1 MSSCCLG
8 GIFVNPDDRSKVLD
22 TVQGRGGEL
31 ILLER
36 HTPSGVHHEI
46 RIDGRFAMSTSDEPT
61 SRLLARASLNRLD
74 QKEGIRVLVGGLGLG
89 LTLKEVLDDRRV
101 GEVTVAELEEAII
114 GWNGSF
120 LRAFNG
126 ATLSDPRL
134 RVYCGDVLDLLGERR
149 AGFDVILMD
158 VDNGPSYLL
167 NEKNASL
174 YTHKGMR
181 MMKRCLVP
189 GGILGVWAGR
199 PEPDLE
205 RRLRVYYTDVRVDLV
220 ADRGEGENIPPTA
233 IYTAAKGMSSRAQRS
248 TERPAF

>member
-1 MSSCCLG
+1 M
-8 GIFVNPDDRSKVLD
+8 NPDDRSQVLD
-22 TVQGRGGEL
+22 TAQGRGGEL

-36 HTPSGVHHEI
+36 HTPAGVHHEI

-61 SRLLARASLNRLD
+61 SRLLARTSLNRLN
-74 QKEGIRVLVGGLGLG
+74 QQEVRRVLVGGLGLG
-89 LTLKEVLDDRRV
+89 LTLREVLDDARV

-114 GWNGSF
+114 RWNGTF
-120 LRAFNG
+120 LRAFNKD
-126 ATLSDPRL
+126 TLLDPRL
-134 RVYCGDVLDLLGERR
+134 NVYCGDVFDLLGEAK

-174 YTHKGMR
+174 YTHKGLR
-181 MMKRCLVP
+181 MMRRCLVP

-205 RRLRVYYTDVRVDLV
+205 RRLRVYYSDVRVDLV
-220 ADRGEGENIPPTA
+220 ADRGMADNIPPTA
-233 IYTAAKGMSSRAQRS
+233 VYTAARRKRAGVKN
-248 TERPAF
+248 

>member
-1 MSSCCLG
+1 
-8 GIFVNPDDRSKVLD
+8 LD

-36 HTPSGVHHEI
+36 HTPAGVHHEI

-61 SRLLARASLNRLD
+61 SRLLAQVSLNRLD
-74 QKEGIRVLVGGLGLG
+74 QEEGIRVLVGGLGLG
-89 LTLKEVLDDRRV
+89 LTLREVLDDGRV
-101 GEVTVAELEEAII
+101 GSVTVAELEEAII
-114 GWNGSF
+114 GWNGTF
-120 LRAFNG
+120 LRAFNQDS
-126 ATLSDPRL
+126 LSDPRL
-134 RVYCGDVLDLLGERR
+134 RVYCGDVLDLLGETR

-174 YTHKGMR
+174 YTHQGLGMMR
-181 MMKRCLVP
+181 RCLVP

-205 RRLRVYYTDVRVDLV
+205 RRLRAYYSDVRVDLV
-220 ADRGEGENIPPTA
+220 ADRGIADNIPPTA
-233 IYTAAKGMSSRAQRS
+233 VYTAMKK
-248 TERPAF
+248 

>member
-1 MSSCCLG
+1 M
-8 GIFVNPDDRSKVLD
+8 NPDDRPRILD
-22 TVQGRGGEL
+22 TAPGRGGEL

-36 HTPSGVHHEI
+36 HTLAGVHHEI
-46 RIDGRFAMSTSDEPT
+46 RIDGRFAMSTSDEST

-89 LTLKEVLDDRRV
+89 LTLREVLDDVRV

-114 GWNGSF
+114 DWNRTF
-120 LRAFNG
+120 LGVFNRD
-126 ATLSDPRL
+126 TLLDPRL
-134 RVYCGDVLDLLGERR
+134 RVYCGDVLEILGEIR

-167 NEKNASL
+167 NKKNASL
-174 YTHKGMR
+174 YTHRGLR
-181 MMKRCLVP
+181 MIRRCLVP
-189 GGILGVWAGR
+189 GGVLGVWAGR

-205 RRLRVYYTDVRVDLV
+205 RRLSMYYSDVRVDLV

-233 IYTAAKGMSSRAQRS
+233 IYTAARKKRSR
-248 TERPAF
+248 EKD

>member
-1 MSSCCLG
+1 M
-8 GIFVNPDDRSKVLD
+8 NPDDRSQVLD

-36 HTPSGVHHEI
+36 QTRAGVHHEI
-46 RIDGRFAMSTSDEPT
+46 RIDGRFAMSTSDEFT
-61 SRLLARASLNRLD
+61 SRLLAKASLNRLG

-89 LTLKEVLDDRRV
+89 LTLREVLDDRRV

-114 GWNGSF
+114 RWNGTF
-120 LRAFNG
+120 LKAFNKD
-126 ATLSDPRL
+126 TLSDPRL
-134 RVYCGDVLDLLGERR
+134 NVYCGDVLDLLRETGARFE
-149 AGFDVILMD
+149 VILMD

-174 YTHKGMR
+174 YTHQGLR
-181 MMKRCLVP
+181 MMRRCLVP
-189 GGILGVWAGR
+189 GCILGVWAGR

-205 RRLRVYYTDVRVDLV
+205 RRLRVYYSDVRVDLV

-233 IYTAAKGMSSRAQRS
+233 IYTASRKKR
-248 TERPAF
+248 TGKKE